1 MMIMD
6 DVTIARALHVL
17 AIVHWIGGLTM
28 VTAVILPAIR
38 RYPDRTRRAALFEAV
53 EGRFA
58 WQARISVTVAG
69 LTGFYMAYRL
79 DAWDRFL
86 DPGYWW
92 MHAMVLLWAFF
103 TIMLFI
109 AEPLFLHARFS
120 QQAARDPDRALAAVQ
135 RAHNVLW
142 TLAAITVGAA
152 VLGAHGMLY

>member
-1 MMIMD
+1 MD
-6 DVTIARALHVL
+6 DLTVARALHVL

-38 RYPDRTRRAALFEAV
+38 RYPDRTRRAALFESI
-53 EGRFA
+53 EGGFA
-58 WQARISVTVAG
+58 WQARISVTLAG
-69 LTGFYMAYRL
+69 LTGFYMTDRL

-86 DPGYWW
+86 DPGTWW

-120 QQAARDPDRALAAVQ
+120 RQAARDPDRALLMVQ
-135 RAHNVLW
+135 RAHWLLLVLS
-142 TLAAITVGAA
+142 AITVGAA
-152 VLGAHGMLY
+152 VLGAHGALY